1 MCTQLCLMP
10 EHFASHICDSFVCK
24 KAPWRARLY
33 DWDPPLT
40 SPSGKSHCG
49 YHYCKG
55 PSEMAF
61 GATQTLL
68 PPMVKSMVL
77 IPAFCSGTGGECWG
91 RARVEGSAFLSGV
104 TQIKTV
110 MKRHVRSQ
118 YEAYSWNTWSK
129 SPPGLGIRFIP
140 GLVKT
145 ITIKKMSESI
155 TDKTKDT
162 DDLKNTNNQLI

>member
-1 MCTQLCLMP
+1 MGVGTIIPIFLDEQMNVGEVKQPAPCIPCKQGGRAGMCTQLCLMP

-118 YEAYSWNTWSK
+118 YEAYS
-129 SPPGLGIRFIP
+129 
-140 GLVKT
+140 
-145 ITIKKMSESI
+145 
-155 TDKTKDT
+155 
-162 DDLKNTNNQLI
+162 